1 VLDGMMVIIHLI
13 LKRIFD
19 LIFSILG
26 MIVLLPIFII
36 IGIIVKFDSKGP
48 IFFKQNR
55 IGLNGKF
62 FKIIKFRSMIEGAEF
77 IGTGIFNYEDDPRET
92 KIGKFLRN
100 YSLDE
105 LPQIYNIFLGDM
117 SFVGPRPP
125 VTYELGNFE
134 DFNAELK
141 KRFTMKPGVTG
152 YAQIKGRNNLNWD
165 QKIHFDNQY
174 IDDFKKWGILLDI
187 KILII
192 TFYKILVK
200 EGNYELLENAKKDR
214 ARLNKTE

>member
-1 VLDGMMVIIHLI
+1 MMVIIHLI

-134 DFNAELK
+134 DFNDVLK

-152 YAQIKGRNNLNWD
+152 YAQVKGRNNLNWD

-192 TFYKILVK
+192 TLYKILVK

>member
-1 VLDGMMVIIHLI
+1 MMVIIHLI

-165 QKIHFDNQY
+165 QKIYFDNQY

>member
-1 VLDGMMVIIHLI
+1 
-13 LKRIFD
+13 
-19 LIFSILG
+19 

>member
-1 VLDGMMVIIHLI
+1 MMVIIHLI

>member
-1 VLDGMMVIIHLI
+1 
-13 LKRIFD
+13 
-19 LIFSILG
+19 

-165 QKIHFDNQY
+165 QKIYFDNQY